1 MCVCV
6 CAPISSVVCARSA
19 VKCALDEERAAHART
34 QRGIVD
40 QQKIIGQHTE
50 KHAKLSA
57 MIEEQKEAI
66 ARLTARLGELEAA
79 GSQAMSALSFQK
91 ELARLTQE
99 RDANKTLLAQKTSEY
114 QKLSAML
121 LDYEDK
127 LQRQES
133 SAPGNGVASA
143 AAAAESAALKEELK
157 RVTADVV
164 SATAKYEATL
174 VENRKLEKRLAS
186 QESKN
191 VFLKKKL
198 DKYDSAQ

>member
-1 MCVCV
+1 M
-6 CAPISSVVCARSA
+6 RSA
-19 VKCALDEERAAHART
+19 VKSALDEERAAHART

-50 KHAKLSA
+50 KNAKLGA
-57 MIEEQKEAI
+57 LLEEHKETI
-66 ARLTARLGELEAA
+66 ARLTARLAELESA

-91 ELARLTQE
+91 ELARLTHE

-121 LDYEDK
+121 LDYEAK
-127 LQRQES
+127 LQRAES
-133 SAPGNGVASA
+133 GGGHASATA
-143 AAAAESAALKEELK
+143 AAAAEDCAALRDELR

-198 DKYDSAQ
+198 DKFETAQ